1 MLTLN
6 RIEPIVRSM
15 VDGLDVSID
24 SEAIA
29 AAIAE
34 ALGDSLDTLAGAGA
48 GGVLS
53 VEDVT
58 AADAAYVADSAL
70 GAAAV
75 DAAHAEAISFGE
87 GVVSRSIFARN
98 DDTADTLYFSLDGG
112 TSYGVLA
119 PGEYISCD
127 IARGSIKLY
136 GSGEPQYLV
145 IASYREVA

>member
-1 MLTLN
+1 MQTV
-6 RIEPIVRSM
+6 EQ
-15 VDGLDVSID
+15 
-24 SEAIA
+24 
-29 AAIAE
+29 
-34 ALGDSLDTLAGAGA
+34 ALGNAQDGSQPLYTVDTEAAEKLDELDDSLDTLAGTVA

-53 VEDVT
+53 VADAT
-58 AADAAYVADSAL
+58 AADSAYIADSAL

-87 GVVSRSIFARN
+87 GVVSKSIFARN
-98 DDTADTLYFSLDGG
+98 DDTEASLYFSLDGG

-127 IARGSIKLY
+127 IARASIKLY

-145 IASYREVA
+145 IASYRAVA

>member
-1 MLTLN
+1 MNSSQKSLSEISDKLSFAVN
-6 RIEPIVRSM
+6 DGIVS
-15 VDGLDVSID
+15 VSDAVVASKLDAV
-24 SEAIA
+24 
-29 AAIAE
+29 
-34 ALGDSLDTLAGAGA
+34 A

-53 VEDVT
+53 VADAT

-98 DDTADTLYFSLDGG
+98 DDTEASLYFSLDGG

-127 IARGSIKLY
+127 IARASIKLY

-145 IASYREVA
+145 IASYRAVA

>member
-1 MLTLN
+1 MPNNVYSIQDGINEL
-6 RIEPIVRSM
+6 VRQ
-15 VDGLDVSID
+15 GGEI
-24 SEAIA
+24 
-29 AAIAE
+29 
-34 ALGDSLDTLAGAGA
+34 A

-58 AADAAYVADSAL
+58 AADSAYVADSAL

-75 DAAHAEAISFGE
+75 DAAHAETISF

-98 DDTADTLYFSLDGG
+98 DDTEDSLYFSLDGG

>member
-1 MLTLN
+1 MNSSQKSLSDISSKLSSAVN
-6 RIEPIVRSM
+6 DGIISVR
-15 VDGLDVSID
+15 
-24 SEAIA
+24 
-29 AAIAE
+29 
-34 ALGDSLDTLAGAGA
+34 DSLDTLAGAVA

-53 VEDVT
+53 VADAA

-87 GVVSRSIFARN
+87 GVVSRSIFVRN